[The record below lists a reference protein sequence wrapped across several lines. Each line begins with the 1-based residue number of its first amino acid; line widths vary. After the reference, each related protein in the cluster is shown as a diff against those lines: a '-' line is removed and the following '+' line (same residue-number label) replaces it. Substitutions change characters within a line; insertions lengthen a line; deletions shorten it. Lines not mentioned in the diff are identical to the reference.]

1 MTVYAYGFYLATS
14 LGFTI
19 WVARTLF
26 RNGRIFLVDTFSG
39 NEAIADAVNHLLVVG
54 FYLLNIGFINL
65 TLHYGDKPRT
75 LAEGVEFVSTKLGLI
90 LMVLGVLH
98 FFNLYVF
105 SRMRKRAMLRQ
116 EPPPVRPDLSLAG
129 SQA

>member
-116 EPPPVRPDLSLAG
+116 EPPPARPDLSLAG